1 MCMRIFARARTGAS
15 ACARAFSWM
24 AYSSF
29 PNSGG
34 VNEIIKG
41 GADVNIVV
49 RTEKGGYVTALDI
62 AKKVH
67 VPPTRA
73 ARAPKADCL
82 ATRHSEHGKVLD

>member
-1 MCMRIFARARTGAS
+1 
-15 ACARAFSWM
+15 M

-67 VPPTRA
+67 LPPTRA
-73 ARAPKADCL
+73 RP
-82 ATRHSEHGKVLD
+82 SPQS